1 MCHGKVR
8 PMIQKRSG
16 GCALRAKED
25 GCCRSR
31 APARESGEPDS
42 LFLYRKLLPI
52 KEKPSGQDR
61 TAAERNY
68 IAEAIRRR
76 RRILQS
82 RILSCLIGNTLSFP
96 IIPNNPLTSVLF
108 NLILYLFKQY
118 SIRRDGGIV
127 EIFIN
132 NHASIPIYEQISS
145 QIKAMIINGDLKA
158 GEALPSIR
166 GLAKSLHISVLTV
179 QKSYDVLQKDG
190 FIETTAGKGCFVSVQ
205 NQDFYL
211 EEQQKKIENYFT
223 EAIEIAKVSGIKL
236 DKLQALLALLYEE
249 E

>member
-1 MCHGKVR
+1 M
-8 PMIQKRSG
+8 
-16 GCALRAKED
+16 D
-25 GCCRSR
+25 
-31 APARESGEPDS
+31 
-42 LFLYRKLLPI
+42 
-52 KEKPSGQDR
+52 
-61 TAAERNY
+61 
-68 IAEAIRRR
+68 
-76 RRILQS
+76 
-82 RILSCLIGNTLSFP
+82 
-96 IIPNNPLTSVLF
+96 
-108 NLILYLFKQY
+108 
-118 SIRRDGGIV
+118 
-127 EIFIN
+127 IFIN

-190 FIETTAGKGCFVSVQ
+190 FIVTTAGKGCFVSVQ

-236 DKLQALLALLYEE
+236 DKLQSLLELLYEE